1 MYVISFIAKFNE
13 IFGYNLII
21 LLITANDANVE
32 GYIRRDQW
40 HVYYETNKA

>member
-13 IFGYNLII
+13 IFGYNLI
-21 LLITANDANVE
+21 LLIKVNDANVE
-32 GYIRRDQW
+32 DYIRQDQW